1 MTTDSCVETC
11 KQYEEPCPCESC
23 KHWINFEE
31 DLNCANI
38 ASQKNGPMT
47 LEEIG
52 KRMNLTLVR
61 IKQIEQDALIKLKKR
76 IMKNDLEDTI

>member
-1 MTTDSCVETC
+1 
-11 KQYEEPCPCESC
+11 
-23 KHWINFEE
+23 
-31 DLNCANI
+31 
-38 ASQKNGPMT
+38 MT